1 MFINH
6 FFLILRQQNSDLPLE
21 KYFYPF
27 TLCISL
33 KQIIALAFHSELPM
47 GTVCFIEKKET
58 NQSECVQRQNKRI
71 KSRADSR
78 TSQSHPHRHCM
89 GTTAT
94 SINGHSGTRCWAR
107 FPQRNISKGGLGSL
121 PSAFRSLQLLCAIRT
136 KLRLSNYVVKCFD
149 LNASLL
155 VLIIT
160 SLKGES
166 FTLPRA
172 RTRLTSLPKPLHR

>member
-1 MFINH
+1 
-6 FFLILRQQNSDLPLE
+6 
-21 KYFYPF
+21 
-27 TLCISL
+27 
-33 KQIIALAFHSELPM
+33 M

-172 RTRLTSLPKPLHR
+172 RTRLTSLPKPLHRWENTQLESVPQKRALQCNVYHCNLLLFLIEIYSKLTITLWKKNV